1 MPSRSNS
8 KRSARPSEAL
18 LARRVRAEIRRDGPL
33 SFARFMERALYDP
46 EHGYYESGPR
56 PVGRSGDF
64 YTSVSVGPLFGR
76 LMAAQL
82 ARWLEP
88 CGSSEPLLIEAGA
101 HDGQLARDILEAWPP
116 RAAPPR
122 YCILEPSP
130 RRRRRQQ
137 ELLALCPH
145 PVQWIADWSELPA
158 AGIRGA
164 IFSNEL
170 LDAMPV
176 HRFGWDARRHEWFEW
191 GVAIGQDSFVWA
203 RLPMPA
209 AGIGPAGA
217 HDWTQP
223 AVPPLPE
230 ELLAVLPDGFTV
242 DLSPA
247 AAAWWR
253 AAASRL
259 AHGWLATLDYG
270 LDWEDMLDP
279 SRAAGTLRAYRQH
292 RASADVFAHLGAQ
305 DLTAHV
311 NWTALRE
318 TGESAGLRTA
328 VQTTQAAFL
337 TGILAGTDPAIGEAP
352 LRMGEERQWITLTHP
367 DHLGWSFRILAQ
379 RASCDDPAANNGW
392 TSSLIP
398 A

>member
-8 KRSARPSEAL
+8 KRSDESRSSETR

-46 EHGYYESGPR
+46 EHGYYEAGSR

-76 LMAAQL
+76 LMAARL
-82 ARWLEP
+82 AGWLEP
-88 CGSSEPLLIEAGA
+88 YGSSAPLLIEAGA
-101 HDGQLARDILEAWPP
+101 HDGQLARDILAAWPP
-116 RAAPPR
+116 RFAPPR

-130 RRRRRQQ
+130 RRRRRQR
-137 ELLALCPH
+137 ELLASCPH
-145 PVQWIADWSELPA
+145 PVQWLADWSELPP
-158 AGIRGA
+158 AGIRGV

-170 LDAMPV
+170 LDAMPI
-176 HRFGWDARRHEWFEW
+176 HRFGWDARRQEWFEW
-191 GVAIGQDSFVWA
+191 GVAIDPVGFAWT
-203 RLPMPA
+203 RLPIPA
-209 AGIGPAGA
+209 AGIGPTGA

-223 AVPPLPE
+223 AVPLLPE
-230 ELLAVLPDGFTV
+230 ELRAVLPDGFTV

-253 AAASRL
+253 AASSRL
-259 AHGWLATLDYG
+259 AHGWLVTLDYG
-270 LDWEDMLDP
+270 LDWEEMLDP

-292 RASADVFAHLGAQ
+292 RVSDDVFAHLGAQ

-328 VQTTQAAFL
+328 IQTTQAAFL
-337 TGILAGTDPAIGEAP
+337 TGILAGTDPAIGEPP
-352 LRMGEERQWITLTHP
+352 LRAGEERQWIALTHP

-379 RASCDDPAANNGW
+379 CAP
-392 TSSLIP
+392 
-398 A
+398 